1 MDPLKN
7 TTMTVPCLITCNS
20 KLNVGHLNMYDKFGA
35 IPAHTKLLL
44 QLEEIQALVSPW
56 DAYGGIR
63 EEGNVPCLTCKVTS
77 ITI

>member
-1 MDPLKN
+1 
-7 TTMTVPCLITCNS
+7 
-20 KLNVGHLNMYDKFGA
+20 MYDKFGA